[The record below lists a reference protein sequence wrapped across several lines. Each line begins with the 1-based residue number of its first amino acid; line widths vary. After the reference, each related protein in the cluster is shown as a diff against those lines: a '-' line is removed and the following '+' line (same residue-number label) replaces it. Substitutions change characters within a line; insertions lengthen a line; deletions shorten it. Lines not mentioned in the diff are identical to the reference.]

1 MLVDGPTAGRSG
13 GSSCSNSNR
22 LFVVHGDT
30 SSDVTRTVT
39 CMLNFPLLPRSS
51 TLSVIFISW
60 SIFKPAWFPALAGCS
75 AGCCGC
81 WLLSCRHSPFTA
93 AGSTTTTP
101 SGAAVGSGG
110 AGSVI
115 FAACCS
121 SRGASKMSH
130 LGETGSLA
138 TWEGAGEG
146 DTRTAAGPDASNS
159 TASDQRAPEI
169 TGCSFQTK
177 MDLLPE

>member
-1 MLVDGPTAGRSG
+1 MFQLFQPKQTV
-13 GSSCSNSNR
+13 
-22 LFVVHGDT
+22 FVVHGDT
-30 SSDVTRTVT
+30 SSGVTRTVT
-39 CMLNFPLLPRSS
+39 CMLNFPRLPRSS

-60 SIFKPAWFPALAGCS
+60 SIFKPSAWLPALAGCS

-146 DTRTAAGPDASNS
+146 GGKEEGGRETPARQRVRTAPNS
-159 TASDQRAPEI
+159 TASDQTTPEI